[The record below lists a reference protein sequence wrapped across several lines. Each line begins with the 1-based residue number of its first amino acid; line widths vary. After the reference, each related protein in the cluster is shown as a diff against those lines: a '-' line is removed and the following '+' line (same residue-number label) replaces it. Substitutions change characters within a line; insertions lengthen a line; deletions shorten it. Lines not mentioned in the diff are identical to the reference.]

1 MNFWTSRMQ
10 FIVNQGLPQGA
21 TESPV
26 PLALFINDPMERLR
40 QRGCGVQFANTRRP
54 GLFFADDIAQI
65 AATPLDIEP
74 QLSKIAHDTSSDAV
88 EDLQARWDKSL
99 ASLLSGTRQQPDES
113 TTKDLLHLSLDQADA
128 LRSSWG
134 HNTGSI
140 LHRIAGCSQPARGFD
155 TSVNLDQTH
164 PKLVDLDLHRR
175 VRASLSSNGNLCRSF
190 CSFVKPDTPICKLR
204 AWAKSHI
211 GRPASRLFECHLD
224 AWHDNSGVLLKLQLR
239 AGTCETEERRAE
251 VCNLPPSSSV
261 CPLHNAEVVQTVN
274 HLIHHCTHLNA
285 ERNKLLSRMRS
296 ALGPG
301 SSFCSSFFD
310 APDSAK
316 TKVLLGAPSDDPNA
330 DRHVDMAFRKFL
342 LRVEVLR
349 RQCFAASVI
358 ATQ

>member
-1 MNFWTSRMQ
+1 M
-10 FIVNQGLPQGA
+10 
-21 TESPV
+21 SPAGTHV
-26 PLALFINDPMERLR
+26 PMLIRAHGQPLCFPLSE
-40 QRGCGVQFANTRRP
+40 CGQE
-54 GLFFADDIAQI
+54 G
-65 AATPLDIEP
+65 
-74 QLSKIAHDTSSDAV
+74 
-88 EDLQARWDKSL
+88 LQARWDKSL
-99 ASLLSGTRQQPDES
+99 MSLLSRMRQQPDEFM
-113 TTKDLLHLSLDQADA
+113 TKDPLHLSLDQADA

-140 LHRIAGCSQPARGFD
+140 LHRIAGCGQSARGFD
-155 TSVNLDQTH
+155 VLVNLDQTH

-175 VRASLSSNGNLCRSF
+175 VRASLSSNGNLCHSF

-224 AWHDNSGVLLKLQLR
+224 DWHDNSGVLLKLRLR

-251 VCNLPPSSSV
+251 TCNLPPSSSV
-261 CPLHNAEVVQTVN
+261 CPLCNAEVVQTVN

-285 ERNKLLSRMRS
+285 ERNKLLSRMRL
-296 ALGPG
+296 ALGPD
-301 SSFCSSFFD
+301 SSFCSSLFD

-316 TKVLLGAPSDDPNA
+316 TKVLLGPPSDDPNA
-330 DRHVDMAFRKFL
+330 DRRVDMAFRKFL

-349 RQCFAASVI
+349 RQNFAASVI